1 MKNGEDLVLE
11 KIKKRKSTAGY
22 IYIYTERVKRE
33 IAKNLECEREGERGT
48 TIPLR
53 KKQKTRIMIKHRS
66 EMIKV
71 PLHN

>member
-1 MKNGEDLVLE
+1 M
-11 KIKKRKSTAGY
+11 R
-22 IYIYTERVKRE
+22 RE
-33 IAKNLECEREGERGT
+33 IAKYLECEREGERGT

-53 KKQKTRIMIKHRS
+53 KKKQKTKIMIKHRS